1 MYVRRKIRKRIVKG
15 SVFLVAVVL
24 FLGVFYTS
32 ISFMNL
38 TEDFDTPIEIVG
50 ENLEGNFK
58 VFENFKFDIQEED
71 LENYREMEIKIVP
84 ERVIFEDECATLT
97 VATTLEKT
105 EKLIRS
111 TDGEF
116 LIRPQEHDVLEEVID
131 VFGINVAYVAI
142 DDIKDN
148 IFYAHMVLHD
158 DDNVL
163 NMDIRPSDGMVVA
176 SRTDSP
182 VYVSENL
189 LEEFA
194 EVKC

>member
-1 MYVRRKIRKRIVKG
+1 MYIRRKVRKRIIKG
-15 SVFLVAVVL
+15 SILLVAIIL

-32 ISFMNL
+32 ISFIDS
-38 TEDFDTPIEIVG
+38 TEEFDVSVETKE
-50 ENLEGNFK
+50 ENLESNFK
-58 VFENFKFDIQEED
+58 VFENFKFDIQERE

-84 ERVIFEDECATLT
+84 EKVIFEDDCATLT

-116 LIRPQEHDVLEEVID
+116 LIRPQEHDVLEEIID
-131 VFGINVAYVAI
+131 IFGINVDYVAI

-158 DDNVL
+158 EINVL
-163 NMDIRPSDGMVVA
+163 NMDIRPSDGIIVA

-182 VYVSENL
+182 IYVSENL

-194 EVKC
+194 EIKC